1 MSRARREGSNIGAAV
16 HANKT
21 PTTATAMIA
30 ADVVRYPC
38 ASLRRLP
45 SCTPSR
51 SSSARVVP
59 GSAPGLRD
67 VGVVLG
73 LRRVSASLAA
83 AASLAACSSTRSGK
97 TFRKDAF
104 FTLNAMDAA
113 ASRRFSARE
122 VVTLPVVPV
131 DS

>member
-1 MSRARREGSNIGAAV
+1 
-16 HANKT
+16 
-21 PTTATAMIA
+21 MIA
-30 ADVVRYPC
+30 ADVVRYPSV
-38 ASLRRLP
+38 SLRRLRRAP
-45 SCTPSR
+45 PR
-51 SSSARVVP
+51 VRRRHASSLVGRRV
-59 GSAPGLRD
+59 SMDA
-67 VGVVLG
+67 GVVLG